1 MKKVLLLNMPFVS
14 LSRPAI
20 GISVLKAH
28 LAEEGIECDVAY
40 PNLLFAEWVGVDCY
54 QFIDERISLQMFVGD
69 WLFAQHLFGERL
81 DLDSYI
87 QTLRLFLKNE
97 TEFQKLLEIR
107 SIIGPFLNQCL
118 EKLKV
123 EEYGLVGFTTTFQQ
137 NLASLALAYQIKKTY
152 PGKILVFGG
161 GNCEGIMGFQL
172 LSSFPWID
180 YVCCGEAESS
190 FPALV
195 KAIESG
201 ESVSTIGGIVYRDH
215 DRPISTG
222 PPRPIREMDQL
233 PIPDYDDYFEALRNS
248 PVSSL
253 LSPVLPIENSRGCWW
268 GAKSHCTFCGLNGTT
283 MEFRSKSASRVLREV
298 QFLKDRYQRGD
309 FVAVDNIM
317 DMRYFKDLLPRL
329 KQEAC
334 GLSLFYE
341 TKANL
346 KREQVK
352 LLSEAGVKAIQP
364 GIESLNTHVLKLM
377 RKGTTALQNIELLK
391 WCREYGVVA
400 AWNLLCGFPGETPED
415 YEQTEE
421 FIDALYHL
429 PPPGVAGNIRLDR
442 FSPYFNHPRKYGL
455 TGIKPFLVY
464 ELIYPLPR
472 KELFNLAYF
481 FEYAYIDQPPPQS
494 YFEKALRKVETW
506 KSSAGGTLTKRYG
519 VDPELLITDTRPNR
533 RHFQVALSG
542 IQREIYDYCDTGKS
556 FQGLMDFAES
566 RYDVAPDFQ
575 SWLQQFLGQMVDW
588 RFMVRENDHY
598 LSLAIGER
606 V

>member
-20 GISVLKAH
+20 GVSGLKAR
-28 LAEEGIECDVAY
+28 LAEEAIECEVAY

-54 QFIDERISLQMFVGD
+54 QFIDERIGLRMFAGD

-87 QTLRLFLKNE
+87 QTLRHFLKNE
-97 TEFQKLLEIR
+97 TEFQKILEMR
-107 SIIGPFLNQCL
+107 KIIGPFLNQCV

-137 NLASLALAYQIKKTY
+137 NLASLALSYQIKKTD
-152 PGKILVFGG
+152 PSKIIVFGG

-180 YVCCGEAESS
+180 YVVCGEAESS
-190 FPALV
+190 FPTLV

-201 ESVSTIGGIVYRDH
+201 ESVSAIRGIVYRNHDH
-215 DRPISTG
+215 PISTG
-222 PPRPIREMDQL
+222 PPQPIREMDQL
-233 PIPDYDDYFEALRNS
+233 PIPDYDDYFAALRNS
-248 PVSSL
+248 PVGGL
-253 LSPVLPIENSRGCWW
+253 ISPVLPLENSRGCWW
-268 GAKSHCTFCGLNGTT
+268 GAKSPCTFCGLNGTT

-309 FVAVDNIM
+309 FVAVDNIL
-317 DMRYFKDLLPRL
+317 DMRYFQDLLPSL
-329 KQEAC
+329 KQEAW

-391 WCREYGVVA
+391 WCREYGVVV
-400 AWNLLCGFPGETPED
+400 AWNLLYGFPGETPED

-421 FIDALYHL
+421 WMDALYHL
-429 PPPGVAGNIRLDR
+429 TPPCTASNIRLDR
-442 FSPYFNHPRKYGL
+442 FSPYFNHPQKYGL
-455 TGIKPFLVY
+455 TGIKPFPVY

-481 FEYAYIDQPPPQS
+481 FEYAYIDQPHPQS
-494 YFEKALRKVETW
+494 YVAKAMRKVEIW
-506 KSSAGGTLTKRYG
+506 KSSEGGTLAKHYG

-533 RHFQVALSG
+533 RHSQVALSG
-542 IQREIYDYCDTGKS
+542 IQRGIYDYCESGKS
-556 FQGLMDFAES
+556 FQGLMDFAKS
-566 RYDVAPDFQ
+566 RYEVPSDFP
-575 SWLQQFLGQMVDW
+575 SWLRRFLGQMIDW
-588 RFMVRENDHY
+588 KLMIREKDHY
-598 LSLAIGER
+598 LSLAIGDR